1 MGSQGCFPREFRV
14 WWKPMGVSGT
24 LPHVRC
30 LSCGLCPDAA
40 DAAPISLRSQ
50 SERYAFAHCP
60 HCNCL
65 RMMSL
70 ERHAGRARKEALVAA
85 AGAAS

>member
-1 MGSQGCFPREFRV
+1 MGESEP
-14 WWKPMGVSGT
+14 

-30 LSCGLCPDAA
+30 LSCGGGPDAA
-40 DAAPISLRSQ
+40 ADSPLHLRSQ

-65 RMMSL
+65 RMMSV
-70 ERHAGRARKEALVAA
+70 ERSAGRAQRKPRLAEAF
-85 AGAAS
+85 AS